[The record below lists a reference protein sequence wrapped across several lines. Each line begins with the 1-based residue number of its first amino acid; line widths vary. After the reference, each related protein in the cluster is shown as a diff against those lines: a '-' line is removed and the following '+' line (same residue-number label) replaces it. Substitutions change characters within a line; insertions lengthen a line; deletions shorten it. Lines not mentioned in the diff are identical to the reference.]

1 LCRKTARCWLNP
13 EKRIALS
20 TQKQK
25 TLSPSQQVQQHLL
38 RLKIQGLDRF
48 VQPEPLR
55 APPLPLI
62 KVSPYVAFPAAGAG
76 PLTLVSFTVPAGLNA
91 LLQYLSIFA
100 AGGSN
105 YVDGAANVIWRV
117 LIDDAGVKGMEALQG
132 QFGSSS
138 LPLPVAIPL
147 IENSTFK
154 VTVEVPNGQVAPTG
168 TTGVRFH
175 ASQARAAIAALTGIG
190 TSSTATSS
198 GSGGAGGAAGTGAG
212 GGGGSSA
219 LPVYGGVG
227 GGGRIAGNQS

>member
-1 LCRKTARCWLNP
+1 MA
-13 EKRIALS
+13 
-20 TQKQK
+20 TQKL
-25 TLSPSQQVQQHLL
+25 LSPAQQVQQHFL
-38 RLKIQGLDRF
+38 RMKLQALGRV

-62 KVSPYVAFPAAGAG
+62 NVAPYVAFPAAGAG
-76 PLTLVSFTVPAGLNA
+76 PLTLVSYTVPRGLNA

-105 YVDGAANVIWRV
+105 YVDGAANAIWRV
-117 LIDDAGVKGMEALQG
+117 LIDDAGVKGLEALQG

-154 VTVEVPNGQVAPTG
+154 VTVEVPNGQVSPTG

-175 ASQARAAIAALTGIG
+175 ASQALAAIAALTGIG
-190 TSSTATSS
+190 TNSTATSS
-198 GSGGAGGAAGTGAG
+198 GSGGAGASGGTGAAGGAG
-212 GGGGSSA
+212 GGSGSGG
-219 LPVYGGVG
+219 LPSYG
-227 GGGRIAGNQS
+227 GGGGGVPRGMQP

>member
-1 LCRKTARCWLNP
+1 MA
-13 EKRIALS
+13 
-20 TQKQK
+20 TQKL
-25 TLSPSQQVQQHLL
+25 LSPAQQVQQHFL
-38 RLKIQGLDRF
+38 RLKLQALGRIL
-48 VQPEPLR
+48 QPEPLR

-62 KVSPYVAFPAAGAG
+62 NVSPYVAFPAAGAG
-76 PLTLVSFTVPAGLNA
+76 PLTLVSFTVPRGLNA

-117 LIDDAGVKGMEALQG
+117 LIDDAGVKGMEGLQG

-147 IENSTFK
+147 TENSTFK

-190 TSSTATSS
+190 TSSTNTSS
-198 GSGGAGGAAGTGAG
+198 GSGAGSSSPGSG
-212 GGGGSSA
+212 GGGGGVIPPFS
-219 LPVYGGVG
+219 GGGG
-227 GGGRIAGNQS
+227 GGGRGGLQQ

>member
-1 LCRKTARCWLNP
+1 MA
-13 EKRIALS
+13 
-20 TQKQK
+20 TQKL
-25 TLSPSQQVQQHLL
+25 LSPAEQVHQHLL
-38 RLKIQGLDRF
+38 RQKLQALNTIQPPD
-48 VQPEPLR
+48 PLR

-62 KVSPYVAFPAAGAG
+62 RVSPYVAFPAAGAG

-105 YVDGAANVIWRV
+105 YVDGAANAIWRV
-117 LIDDAGVKGMEALQG
+117 LIDDTGVKGMEALQG

-154 VTVEVPNGQVAPTG
+154 VTVEVPNAQAVPTG

-175 ASQARAAIAALTGIG
+175 ASQARASIAALTGIG
-190 TSSTATSS
+190 TSSSS
-198 GSGGAGGAAGTGAG
+198 ASSGAGGAGGAG
-212 GGGGSSA
+212 GGGGGVIPPFS
-219 LPVYGGVG
+219 GGGFG
-227 GGGRIAGNQS
+227 GGGRGGLQQ

>member
-1 LCRKTARCWLNP
+1 MP
-13 EKRIALS
+13 GRIL
-20 TQKQK
+20 TP
-25 TLSPSQQVQQHLL
+25 TQQVQQHLL
-38 RLKIQGLDRF
+38 RLKLQSLSSIEPPD
-48 VQPEPLR
+48 PLR
-55 APPLPLI
+55 APPLPQI
-62 KVSPYVAFPAAGAG
+62 RVAPYVAFPAAGAG
-76 PLTLVSFTVPAGLNA
+76 PLTLVSYTVPPGLNA

-105 YVDGAANVIWRV
+105 YVDGAATVIWRV
-117 LIDDAGVKGMEALQG
+117 LIDDTGVKGMEALQG

-175 ASQARAAIAALTGIG
+175 AIAARATLAALTGVG
-190 TSSTATSS
+190 TSTAGASS
-198 GSGGAGGAAGTGAG
+198 GSGSGGTG
-212 GGGGSSA
+212 GGGGGTGGGSA
-219 LPVYGGVG
+219 LPVFGSGGG

>member
-1 LCRKTARCWLNP
+1 MPTPKL
-13 EKRIALS
+13 
-20 TQKQK
+20 
-25 TLSPSQQVQQHLL
+25 LSPAQQVQQHFL
-38 RLKIQGLDRF
+38 RLKLQALSRV

-62 KVSPYVAFPAAGAG
+62 NVSPYVAFPAAGAG
-76 PLTLVSFTVPAGLNA
+76 PLTLVSFTVPRGMNA

-117 LIDDAGVKGMEALQG
+117 LIDDAGVKGLEALMG
-132 QFGSSS
+132 QFGSAS

-154 VTVEVPNGQVAPTG
+154 VTVEVPAAQAVPTG

-175 ASQARAAIAALTGIG
+175 ASQARASIAALTGVG
-190 TSSTATSS
+190 TSTSS
-198 GSGGAGGAAGTGAG
+198 SSSSSGAGGAG
-212 GGGGSSA
+212 GGGGGGG
-219 LPVYGGVG
+219 GGVVPPFSGGGGFG
-227 GGGRIAGNQS
+227 GGGRGGLQQ

>member
-1 LCRKTARCWLNP
+1 MA
-13 EKRIALS
+13 
-20 TQKQK
+20 TQKL
-25 TLSPSQQVQQHLL
+25 LSPAQQVQQHFL
-38 RLKIQGLDRF
+38 RMKLQALGRV

-62 KVSPYVAFPAAGAG
+62 RVSPYVAFPAAGAG

-105 YVDGAANVIWRV
+105 YVDGAATVIWRV
-117 LIDDAGVKGMEALQG
+117 LIDDTGVKGMEALQG

-190 TSSTATSS
+190 TNTTSTGSGAGAGSP
-198 GSGGAGGAAGTGAG
+198 GSGGAGGGSSIPPVFGGGAG
-212 GGGGSSA
+212 GGGGR
-219 LPVYGGVG
+219 GGL
-227 GGGRIAGNQS
+227 QP

>member
-1 LCRKTARCWLNP
+1 M
-13 EKRIALS
+13 S
-20 TQKQK
+20 TRPI
-25 TLSPSQQVQQHLL
+25 LSPSQQVQQFLMRQKL
-38 RLKIQGLDRF
+38 QALDR
-48 VQPEPLR
+48 VVPPEPLR

-62 KVSPYVAFPAAGAG
+62 RVSPYVAFPAAGAG
-76 PLTLVSFTVPAGLNA
+76 PSTLVSFTVPPGLNA

-154 VTVEVPNGQVAPTG
+154 VTVEVPNAQAVPTG

-190 TSSTATSS
+190 TSSPSTSS
-198 GSGGAGGAAGTGAG
+198 GSGGGSGSGSGSPGSGG
-212 GGGGSSA
+212 GGGGSIPPFS
-219 LPVYGGVG
+219 GGGFG
-227 GGGRIAGNQS
+227 GGGRPAGNQP

>member
-1 LCRKTARCWLNP
+1 
-13 EKRIALS
+13 LS

-38 RLKIQGLDRF
+38 RLKLQGLDRV

-62 KVSPYVAFPAAGAG
+62 KVAPYVAFPAAGAG

-91 LLQYLSIFA
+91 LLQYLAIFA

-117 LIDDAGVKGMEALQG
+117 LIDDAGVKGLEALMG

-190 TSSTATSS
+190 ASSPGTSSGSGSGS
-198 GSGGAGGAAGTGAG
+198 GSGGAGGAG
-212 GGGGSSA
+212 GGGGTGSSA